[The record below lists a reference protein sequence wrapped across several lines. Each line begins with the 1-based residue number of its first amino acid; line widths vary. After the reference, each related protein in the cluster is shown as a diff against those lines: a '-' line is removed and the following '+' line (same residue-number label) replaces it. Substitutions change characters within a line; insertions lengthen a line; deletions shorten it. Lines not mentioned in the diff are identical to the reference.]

1 MGKNN
6 LQVKY
11 TTAAQQNDNTYFD
24 YYKRLRLLALSI
36 FKWNGLPESV
46 SERYLEQTLFEMGQA
61 LFFKDP
67 GLGFL
72 ATKCTISGK
81 LNIYGDAVRY
91 NAYGY
96 TYSQMYDAD
105 KSVLVRNNYDRE
117 PTCLSIELFARR
129 LSEVERT
136 LDVNIQN
143 QKTPYIIVCDDKQ
156 RLTFLNLYKQIRAN
170 EPVIYGNKSLNPNDI
185 QMIPTLT
192 PFLADKLLHYKHD
205 IWNEAMSYLGLDNA
219 NTDKKERMITDEVSS
234 NNELIRMS
242 AQTMLLT
249 RQKAC
254 EQINEMYPGLNVS
267 VELRS
272 DIIKKELLEM
282 ETMATQPDIEE
293 PDGGE
298 TDE

>member
-1 MGKNN
+1 MAGNK

-11 TTAAQQNDNTYFD
+11 STAMQQNDNTYFD

-36 FKWNGLPESV
+36 FKWSGLPESV
-46 SERYLEQTLFEMGQA
+46 SERYLEQTLYEMGQA

-67 GLGFL
+67 TLGFL
-72 ATKCTISGK
+72 ATKCTVSGK
-81 LNIYGDAVRY
+81 LNIYGDAIRY

-117 PTCLSIELFARR
+117 PTLLSIELFARR
-129 LSEVERT
+129 LAEVERT

-170 EPVIYGNKSLNPNDI
+170 EPVIYGNKSLNPDDI
-185 QMIPTLT
+185 KTLNTLT
-192 PFLADKLLHYKHD
+192 PFLADKLMIYKHD

-219 NTDKKERMITDEVSS
+219 NTDKKERLITDEVSS

-249 RQKAC
+249 RQEAC
-254 EQINEMYPGLNVS
+254 RQINNMYGLNVS

-272 DIIKKELLEM
+272 DIIKQELLEM
-282 ETMATQPDIEE
+282 EQEAMAPQTSAD
-293 PDGGE
+293 DGG
-298 TDE
+298 DING